1 MLLQPQPARFLLRQW
16 LFTLLLGSFLYAA
29 YHHVVHFSD
38 WCYLG
43 VSTFFAAGA
52 SYLVIPL
59 NGWLLRQ
66 LAVRPLSATGRW
78 LGLLSGTLIL
88 FALANLLV
96 LPLLSWPGPGST
108 WPWGVAAL
116 LVAPLTHR
124 RLLESARSK

>member
-1 MLLQPQPARFLLRQW
+1 MALPTQATRFLLRQW
-16 LFTLLLGSFLYAA
+16 LFTLLLGSLFYAA

-43 VSTFFAAGA
+43 TSTFFAAGA

-66 LAVRPLSATGRW
+66 LATRPWPAVGRG
-78 LGLLSGTLIL
+78 LGLVAGTLIL
-88 FALANLLV
+88 FALSNLLV

-116 LVAPLTHR
+116 LVAPLVQQQ
-124 RLLESARSK
+124 LLRPVQE

>member
-1 MLLQPQPARFLLRQW
+1 MNAHSLLRQW
-16 LFTLLLGSFLYAA
+16 LFTLLLGSVFYAV

-43 VSTFFAAGA
+43 VSTFFAAGS

-59 NGWLLRQ
+59 NSWFLRH
-66 LAVRPLSATGRW
+66 LTARHLSAAGRG
-78 LGLLSGTLIL
+78 LGLLGGTLAL

-96 LPLLSWPGPGST
+96 LPLLSWLGPGST

-116 LVAPLTHR
+116 LVAPLMHQK
-124 RLLESARSK
+124 LLRPARP

>member
-1 MLLQPQPARFLLRQW
+1 MPPLVRQW
-16 LFTLLLGSFLYAA
+16 LLTLLLGSIFYAG
-29 YHHVVHFSD
+29 YHRVVHFSD

-43 VSTFFAAGA
+43 TSTFFAAGS

-66 LAVRPLSATGRW
+66 LAASSWPAIGRW
-78 LGLLSGTLIL
+78 LALLGGTLAL

-116 LVAPLTHR
+116 LVAPLVHR
-124 RLLESARSK
+124 QLLSAPQPQ

>member
-1 MLLQPQPARFLLRQW
+1 MAVPSQSTRHLLRQW
-16 LFTLLLGSFLYAA
+16 LLTLLLGSAFYAA
-29 YHHVVHFSD
+29 CHHVVHFSD

-66 LAVRPLSATGRW
+66 LAAEQFPAAGRW
-78 LGLLSGTLIL
+78 LGLLGGTLAL

-116 LVAPLTHR
+116 LVAPLVHR
-124 RLLESARSK
+124 KLLRPAQP

>member
-1 MLLQPQPARFLLRQW
+1 MTVPTQATRFLLRQW
-16 LFTLLLGSFLYAA
+16 LLTLLLGSLFYAS

-52 SYLVIPL
+52 SYLLIPL

-66 LAVRPLSATGRW
+66 LAARHLSAARRR
-78 LGLLSGTLIL
+78 LGLLGGTLAL

-116 LVAPLTHR
+116 LVAPLVHQK
-124 RLLESARSK
+124 LLRPAQP